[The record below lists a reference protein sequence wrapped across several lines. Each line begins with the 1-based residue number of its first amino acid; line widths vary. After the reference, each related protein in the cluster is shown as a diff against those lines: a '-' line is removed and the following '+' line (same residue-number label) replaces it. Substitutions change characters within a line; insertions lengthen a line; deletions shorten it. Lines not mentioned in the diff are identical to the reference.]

1 MNNFNSLIVV
11 LILSWTTPYWS
22 QNESLCEEVRKG
34 DFYCSSPN
42 GGFVYIHR
50 KKKKQIEKYNDE
62 KQRFYFKINWLD
74 DCSYKLTLSKT
85 KKVDRTIRKQII
97 GTTATY
103 YILEVKDGYHKIYY
117 LNDKGE
123 EIHTV
128 MNHF

>member
-1 MNNFNSLIVV
+1 MNV
-11 LILSWTTPYWS
+11 LLTTLLLLVGIGISPCWS
-22 QNESLCEEVRKG
+22 QNENPCVEVKKG

-62 KQRFYFKINWLD
+62 KQRFYFKIHWLD

-85 KKVDRTIRKQII
+85 KKVDRSTRKKIM
-97 GTTATY
+97 GASMTY

-117 LNDKGE
+117 LNEKGE

-128 MNHF
+128 MNDY